1 MHLKLP
7 KGVVDFE
14 IEQAVGGKMN
24 DVLGIIGSNAGNAG
38 IRFLKPS
45 AELRTFPAVNDHGL
59 VQIDFT
65 DVPYM
70 AFRISAMCP
79 HCTKR
84 HCTAYNRKDVPADN
98 D

>member
-24 DVLGIIGSNAGNAG
+24 DVLGIIGSKAGNAG

-45 AELRTFPAVNDHGL
+45 AEFRTFPAINDHGL

-70 AFRISAMCP
+70 AFRISAM
-79 HCTKR
+79 
-84 HCTAYNRKDVPADN
+84 
-98 D
+98 